1 MDTRKRLAAILA
13 QVRCDIDASARKL
26 RQVASEAES
35 LGLNATAA
43 IADDAAEV
51 AEEFAA
57 AFAAAYKP
65 DNVKPAVI
73 NDIAIRQAI
82 SVAIGDTMPTT
93 QPPQVIPAKQS
104 FSLAALLGLR

>member
-13 QVRCDIDASARKL
+13 QVRSDIDAAVRKL
-26 RQVASEAES
+26 HHLANEAEGI
-35 LGLNATAA
+35 GLNATAA

-65 DNVKPAVI
+65 GEVIVKPPSDGEILHA
-73 NDIAIRQAI
+73 NM
-82 SVAIGDTMPTT
+82 VASGLIKPTI
-93 QPPQVIPAKQS
+93 PQQPAKQS
-104 FSLAALLGLR
+104 FSLAALLGIR